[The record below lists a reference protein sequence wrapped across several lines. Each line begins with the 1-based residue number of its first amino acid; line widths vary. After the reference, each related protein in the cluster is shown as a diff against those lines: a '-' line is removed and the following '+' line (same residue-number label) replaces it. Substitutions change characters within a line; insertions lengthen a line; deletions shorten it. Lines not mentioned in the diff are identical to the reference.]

1 MATRVPMVPG
11 IHRAYP
17 APRRLPE
24 QVSIFLSN
32 GLTRKIIEAK
42 FLNAGVEAKSY
53 PIDWCYQ
60 GRILGRMPVRETKGT
75 HGIREEF
82 FKERIEIE

>member
-1 MATRVPMVPG
+1 MATRVPRVPG
-11 IHRAYP
+11 MRGAYP
-17 APRRLPE
+17 APAPVART
-24 QVSIFLSN
+24 STIFLSN

-60 GRILGRMPVRETKGT
+60 GRILGRMPVREAKGT
-75 HGIREEF
+75 HGWDS
-82 FKERIEIE
+82 